1 MKYLDICQSPTG
13 LKIQTANMHIKL
25 GHSCQ
30 KLSNIHGMY
39 EVQQGREENNTLLS
53 NNVEAPVVAKMLPAY
68 DEFTLCV

>member
-1 MKYLDICQSPTG
+1 
-13 LKIQTANMHIKL
+13 MHIKL